1 MNFLKSKIAKCIGLL
16 AVCLSLTQNLKA
28 ADDGTIVR
36 VNNAGIV
43 ILQGYIHPYF
53 ERLGLTK
60 DNQFISRD
68 SQIRAVHYLQLLV
81 TGQTETPDQYL
92 VLNKI
97 LCGLSPETS
106 VDIEFAPTQSEI
118 ELANGLIEALIGHW
132 PAIGK
137 STIEG
142 FRGNWFVRDGLVTK
156 KSDHWILNV
165 DRRAYDLLLARSP
178 FSFSVISLPW
188 MSAPIYVNWPY

>member
-28 ADDGTIVR
+28 ADEGSIVR

-60 DNQFISRD
+60 NNQFISRD

-81 TGQTETPDQYL
+81 TGQTNTPDQYL

-118 ELANGLIEALIGHW
+118 ELTNGLIEAVIGHW

-137 STIEG
+137 NTIEG
-142 FRGNWFVRDGLVTK
+142 FQGNWLVREGNLTK
-156 KSDHWILNV
+156 GSDHWDLIV
-165 DRRAYDLLLARSP
+165 ERRAYDILLARAP
-178 FSFSVISLPW
+178 FSFSVIRLPW
-188 MSAPIYVNWPY
+188 MTAPIYVTWPN